1 MWAVVDDVWV
11 VNVTGFLPHHPGG
24 AAILGANLSAHFS
37 FAHGREAHFR
47 STAEVFAEAT
57 AAFDAQPSK
66 PPRYRWY
73 LGCILLKVPAVSLL
87 TGAAPMDFVF
97 WRSRENGGLSRA
109 GRPVGPRPSKP
120 VGTATIMGRLAAQ

>member
-73 LGCILLKVPAVSLL
+73 LGCILLKVPAVSL
-87 TGAAPMDFVF
+87 
-97 WRSRENGGLSRA
+97 RA
-109 GRPVGPRPSKP
+109 GVCTWRRVWRAKSARWRAASARHSSSDSSAWSGAHSPL
-120 VGTATIMGRLAAQ
+120 LA